1 VDAVLVYAGRA
12 RPAGGWGRRRGG
24 TSYRDVFA
32 ALDLGTNNC
41 RLLIAR
47 PAPEGFRVIDAFSRI
62 VRLGEGILASGQ
74 LSEPAIARTIEAL
87 RVCASKMRR
96 RHVTRAR
103 AVATEACRR
112 AGNCQIFIERVA
124 RETGLTLEIIPA
136 REEAELALIGCAPL
150 FDPAIPNALVFDI
163 GGGSTE
169 VAWLELGEERA
180 GPGWPSSGRVPGAQV
195 RALASL
201 PFGVVTLAERYGAAT
216 GEPAGFARVVD
227 EVYGALATFRAD
239 TRLEPRV
246 VAGEVQMLGTSGT
259 VTTLT
264 GVHLDLP
271 RYDRSQVDG
280 ATLEFCTI
288 EGVTD
293 RILAMTLEGRAQHPC
308 IGQERADLVAAG
320 CAILKAICRSW
331 PVGRLRVADRGVR
344 EGILFNLMRRAS
356 EPAPR
361 LWEPPA

>member
-1 VDAVLVYAGRA
+1 MVYAGRA
-12 RPAGGWGRRRGG
+12 RPTGGWSRRRGG
-24 TSYRDVFA
+24 TSYRDVYA

-47 PAPEGFRVIDAFSRI
+47 PSPEGFRVIDAFSRI
-62 VRLGEGILASGQ
+62 VRLGEGIVASGH

-87 RVCASKMRR
+87 RICASKMRR

-112 AGNCQIFIERVA
+112 AGNCQAFIERVE
-124 RETGLTLEIIPA
+124 RETGLILEIISA

-169 VAWLELGEERA
+169 VAWLEIGEEQPSWSA
-180 GPGWPSSGRVPGAQV
+180 GARVPGAQV

-201 PFGVVTLAERYGAAT
+201 PFGVVTLAERYGLAS
-216 GEPAGFARVVD
+216 GEPEGFAQVVE
-227 EVYGALATFRAD
+227 EVYAALAPFRAE
-239 TRLEPRV
+239 TRLEPRL
-246 VAGEVQMLGTSGT
+246 VAGELQMLGTSGT

-264 GVHLDLP
+264 GVHLELP
-271 RYDRSQVDG
+271 RYDRSLVDG
-280 ATLEFCTI
+280 TTLEFCTI

-308 IGQERADLVAAG
+308 IGHQRADLVAAG

-344 EGILFNLMRRAS
+344 EGILFNLMRRSS
-356 EPAPR
+356 EPPPRQWEAPVVR
-361 LWEPPA
+361 EAS

>member
-1 VDAVLVYAGRA
+1 MVYAGRA
-12 RPAGGWGRRRGG
+12 RPAGGWSRRRGG

-62 VRLGEGILASGQ
+62 VRLGEGIVASGH
-74 LSEPAIARTIEAL
+74 LGEPAMARTLEAL
-87 RVCASKMRR
+87 RICASKMRR
-96 RHVTRAR
+96 RRVTQAR

-112 AGNCQIFIERVA
+112 AGNCQAFIERVE
-124 RETGLTLEIIPA
+124 RETGLALEIIPA

-150 FDPAIPNALVFDI
+150 FDPAVPNALVFDI

-169 VAWLELGEERA
+169 VAWLELDDARGA
-180 GPGWPSSGRVPGAQV
+180 WGGGGRVPGAQL

-216 GEPAGFARVVD
+216 GEPAGFARVVE
-227 EVYGALATFRAD
+227 EVHAALAPFRAE

-264 GVHLDLP
+264 GVHLDLQ
-271 RYDRSQVDG
+271 RYDRSRVDG
-280 ATLEFCTI
+280 ATLDFCTI

-293 RILAMTLEGRAQHPC
+293 RILAMTLEGRARHPC
-308 IGQERADLVAAG
+308 IGQDRADLVAAG
-320 CAILKAICRSW
+320 CAILQAICRSW

-361 LWEPPA
+361 LWEPQA